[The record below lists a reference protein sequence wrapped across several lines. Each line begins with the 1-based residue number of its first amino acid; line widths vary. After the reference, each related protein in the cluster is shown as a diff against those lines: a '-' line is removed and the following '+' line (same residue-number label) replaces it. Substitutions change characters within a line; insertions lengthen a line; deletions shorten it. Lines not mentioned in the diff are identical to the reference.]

1 MAEIDESKVKPE
13 ESKPPVVEPKQA
25 DSKAE
30 NEEITRLKN
39 ALSRANSDA
48 AAWKK
53 KYNDTLDEQQQAALK
68 AEEARAAE
76 LAELEE
82 LRKDKR
88 INTYKAK
95 LMEAGIDGAAA
106 DLMAKALPE
115 GVGDD
120 YFTATKSFIS
130 NQRQAFQ
137 TETLKNQPGL
147 SVGMPPTTA
156 DARKEDINR
165 MRSAFGLPLK

>member
-1 MAEIDESKVKPE
+1 MAEIDESKVKQE
-13 ESKPPVVEPKQA
+13 EKQPPVVEEKKPDNKA
-25 DSKAE
+25 DEE
-30 NEEITRLKN
+30 NTRLKA
-39 ALSRANSDA
+39 ALSRANSEA
-48 AAWKK
+48 AEWKR
-53 KYNDTLDEQQQAALK
+53 KYSATLDEAKRKELE
-68 AEEARAAE
+68 AEEIRKQE

-88 INTYKAK
+88 INSYKAK

-106 DLMAKALPE
+106 DLMAKALPD
-115 GVGDD
+115 GVAEE
-120 YFTATKSFIS
+120 YFTATKTFIS

-147 SVGMPPTTA
+147 SVGLPPTTA
-156 DARKEDINR
+156 DARKEELNR